1 MLLVIHAHRDNV
13 PLRILRLFLHKEQE
27 DGEGMEKR
35 NEARMCQDE
44 FERRNEQF

>member
-1 MLLVIHAHRDNV
+1 MLLVNHAHRDNV
-13 PLRILRLFLHKEQE
+13 PLRVLRLFLHKEQE

-35 NEARMCQDE
+35 NKARMCQDG

>member
-13 PLRILRLFLHKEQE
+13 PLRILCLFLHKEQE

-35 NEARMCQDE
+35 NGARKCQDG
-44 FERRNEQF
+44 FEQF